1 MRFIASLLG
10 LAALMFALPLLA
22 QEESA
27 SPASEETPSTTVESA
42 QESPAPTESPTPET
56 KATAAAPAATAA
68 QPTAEKKAPPTPAT
82 KASPAASPAAAATG
96 KKMSAPTALK
106 DSENRWAAAL
116 GKHDAATVEA
126 MLAPDCVGVNAKG
139 KVQNRRAMLSEIK
152 GDKDTYT
159 SNKNEKLD
167 VRMYG
172 SNVAVVVGT
181 YREKGTAKDGKAFDR
196 TYRFTDTWM
205 DRGGNWQCIASHVT
219 LVAQK

>member
-1 MRFIASLLG
+1 MKFIVSFLG
-10 LAALMFALPLLA
+10 FAALAFALPLLA
-22 QEESA
+22 QEESP
-27 SPASEETPSTTVESA
+27 SPASEETPSTTVESV
-42 QESPAPTESPTPET
+42 QESPAPTESATPET
-56 KATAAAPAATAA
+56 KATAAATATIAA

-82 KASPAASPAAAATG
+82 KTSPTTSPMTAAAG
-96 KKMSAPTALK
+96 KKMSGPAALK
-106 DSENRWAAAL
+106 ESENRWAAAL

-139 KVQNRRAMLSEIK
+139 KVQNRRAMLNEIK
-152 GDKDTYT
+152 GDKETYT
-159 SNKNEKLD
+159 STKNEKLD

-172 SNVAVVVGT
+172 ANVAVVIGT
-181 YREKGTAKDGKAFDR
+181 YREKGTGKDGKAFDR